1 MSYLNDIYLV
11 ICHIY
16 LGSWFSWFER
26 AVQKTLKKE
35 ENRQKNYIEKLR
47 ERKTK
52 NTGKIK

>member
-16 LGSWFSWFER
+16 LGSSFSWFER